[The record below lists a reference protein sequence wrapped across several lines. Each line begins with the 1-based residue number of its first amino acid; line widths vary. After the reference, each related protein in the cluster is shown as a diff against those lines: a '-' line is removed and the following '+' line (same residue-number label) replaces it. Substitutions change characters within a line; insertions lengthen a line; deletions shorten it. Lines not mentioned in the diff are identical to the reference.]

1 MGLFIVFE
9 GIDRSGK
16 TTLSSRLLEH
26 ISKTNPNCILI
37 RFPCRTNITGTII
50 NSVLT
55 NKVDLPDETMHL
67 LFSAN
72 RWEESNRIERFLNN
86 NGIVISDR
94 YYDSGIVY
102 SIAKGLDE
110 DWCKQSDKGLPEPDF
125 KFFIDIEP
133 TDVIDRDGYGD
144 EKYETIEFQKKVYD
158 TYKRSIIKSSSVH
171 DDDDWILLDGKKT
184 VDELL
189 NTIISFIF

>member
-1 MGLFIVFE
+1 MTDSKKGLFIVFE

-16 TTLSSRLLEH
+16 TTLSKRLVEY
-26 ISKTNPNCILI
+26 ISKINPNCILI
-37 RFPCRTNITGTII
+37 RFPCRTNITGVII

-55 NKVDLPDETMHL
+55 NKLDIPDETIHL

-72 RWEESNRIERFLNN
+72 RWEESNKIQRFLHNG
-86 NGIVISDR
+86 GIVICDR
-94 YYDSGIVY
+94 YYDSGICY

-133 TDVIDRDGYGD
+133 IGVTSRSGYGD
-144 EKYETIEFQKKVYD
+144 EKYETIEFQKKVYE
-158 TYKRSIIKSSSVH
+158 TYKKNIIK
-171 DDDDWILLDGKKT
+171 DDWILLDGTKT
-184 VDELL
+184 IDELFQ
-189 NTIISFIF
+189 TIISFL